1 MLLESLDSNDTFRR
15 HQEDPKVSKSLLTFT
30 RDCKACAS
38 RRRASWPN
46 LKPLKRTSTLEP
58 IEGLVHLKR
67 LRAVLQPQPQRR
79 RNALIIGCKAVARL
93 VWRRRRWATFGG
105 TTEAMIIPTLVIGV
119 EFGSTSAGKLD
130 PFWSNRQ
137 SLREIF
143 VAVRD
148 ALVEEGITEYGL
160 EVTLLRL
167 LPDSFVKAGDG
178 LLGQVTAVIL
188 PERNI

>member
-1 MLLESLDSNDTFRR
+1 MTPSGAIKKT
-15 HQEDPKVSKSLLTFT
+15 QKVSKSLLTFT

-58 IEGLVHLKR
+58 IEGLVHLER

-119 EFGSTSAGKLD
+119 EFG
-130 PFWSNRQ
+130 
-137 SLREIF
+137 REIF

-188 PERNI
+188 PERNV